1 VGFTPRYG
9 HEKAKGLPVGRLAD
23 TGTNGESA
31 MGKGWTF
38 GLIETMTTFLQY
50 LFAPGF
56 GAGKRCGRVALVA
69 GICLLAPG
77 LAQTAPSAENDRPD
91 IDLYALMSG
100 NCKTLSVAGHNFAC
114 KIVAF
119 FHSERGRASFTVA
132 LDDPSDQSHVVS
144 FSGEYGHR
152 NEENLYVLAIDRM
165 ELNSKDRPRVDGL
178 PVPTVERSDGMCRQ
192 IGNFPARQVSSVTCT
207 ATDHSGQRYD
217 LVFESDGT
225 PITLRRVRPSPPTIR
240 LDPYR

>member
-1 VGFTPRYG
+1 MGLGRTFGIVDTGVAACRRLFALKPGTAIRY
-9 HEKAKGLPVGRLAD
+9 RLA
-23 TGTNGESA
+23 TAIAAT
-31 MGKGWTF
+31 
-38 GLIETMTTFLQY
+38 
-50 LFAPGF
+50 
-56 GAGKRCGRVALVA
+56 
-69 GICLLAPG
+69 CLATPC
-77 LAQTAPSAENDRPD
+77 LAQTVPVAEHERPD

-100 NCKTLSVAGHNFAC
+100 SCKTLSVAGHNFAC

-132 LDDPSDQSHVVS
+132 LDDPTDQSHVVS

>member
-1 VGFTPRYG
+1 
-9 HEKAKGLPVGRLAD
+9 
-23 TGTNGESA
+23 
-31 MGKGWTF
+31 MGKSWTF
-38 GLIETMTTFLQY
+38 GLVETTTAFLQY

-56 GAGKRCGRVALVA
+56 RAAARRGRLALTVAVMCLVA
-69 GICLLAPG
+69 PC

-100 NCKTLSVAGHNFAC
+100 NCKTLSVAGRNFAC

-132 LDDPSDQSHVVS
+132 LDDPADQSHVVS

-152 NEENLYVLAIDRM
+152 SQENLYVLAIDRM
-165 ELNSKDRPRVDGL
+165 ELNSKDRPKIDGL

-192 IGNFPARQVSSVTCT
+192 VGNFPARQVSSVTCT
-207 ATDHSGQRYD
+207 ATDQSGHRYD